1 MHFVDTYPPFRIRG
15 RSMRPSRL
23 IKGGTSLSGVAL
35 GLLLSGCDT
44 ALMNPK
50 GQIGLEQKSLIL
62 TALMLMLIVVIPVI
76 IMAIAFAR
84 KYRAANTGAT
94 YAPNWAHSN
103 KIEAVVWTVPV
114 IIIVILATITW
125 KTSHELDP
133 YKPLES
139 EVQPIKVDV
148 ISLDWKWLFVYP
160 DLGIA
165 TVNELAFP
173 ANTPVNFRV
182 TSGTVM
188 NSFFIP
194 QLGGQIYAMAGMQT
208 KLHLIANE
216 PGEYKGISGSYS
228 GAGFSGMKFKAIATP
243 DQAAFD
249 AWVAKVKGSPKL
261 LTTMAQ
267 YDELAKPTEY
277 HPVEYYSSAD
287 PQLFVN
293 LINKFMGDMKHGEHA
308 AMQHGEDHAAMQ
320 HDASMSHE
328 GMAHDASMSH
338 EGMEHGDAMH
348 HEAQGEQMDHA
359 GHMPADK
366 TVKAGTN

>member
-1 MHFVDTYPPFRIRG
+1 M
-15 RSMRPSRL
+15 RSSRL